1 MASAKAGA
9 LGGNSPIPTGSKSSA
24 PSPVRS
30 SSDRKE
36 WPKPQTPVGGQP
48 RTAKAKGLQE
58 ARAKGME
65 SEFAVKH
72 MGLLAVLAW
81 VL

>member
-9 LGGNSPIPTGSKSSA
+9 LGGNSPTPTGSKSSA

-36 WPKPQTPVGGQP
+36 WPKPQTPVGG
-48 RTAKAKGLQE
+48 TAKAKGLQE